1 MRKTP
6 SMFTNR
12 SSGRLRAALA
22 LLVLALV
29 AVLTGCGSSSSDTAD
44 AGPREVPSA
53 KGPIKVPADPQR
65 VVVLNGNLA
74 GYLYDLEAK
83 VVAADPRLLG
93 VPNKP
98 GEFPTGWAEDA
109 KAQGT
114 QAVPSGDNINL
125 EFIAAQ
131 RPDLIIGG
139 GQGYPGQQSVN
150 AYDQLS
156 AIAPTV
162 LMPTETTNWQDQ
174 LRFIAET
181 VNKPANVD
189 TLIANYQAKLTE
201 AKGKIKP
208 PAGATVV
215 FQSIKSQKPTVFVP
229 TAALPALLAE
239 VGFTL
244 DTQVEAKAGNPAKE
258 QSADFISFSPELI
271 NTVIDAPVMFT
282 IPLSGGRSLDELRAD
297 PLYASLPSF
306 QQNKVFELPATSSR
320 PDYRTVMTT
329 LDLLV
334 ERFK

>member
-1 MRKTP
+1 
-6 SMFTNR
+6 MFTNR

-22 LLVLALV
+22 FLVLALV
-29 AVLTGCGSSSSDTAD
+29 AVLTACGSSDSGSADT
-44 AGPREVPSA
+44 GPREVPSA
-53 KGPIKVPADPQR
+53 KGPVKVPADPQR
-65 VVVLNGNLA
+65 IVVLNGNLA
-74 GYLYDLEAK
+74 GYLYDLEAT

-98 GEFPTGWAEDA
+98 GEFPAGWAEDA
-109 KAQGT
+109 KKQGT

-150 AYDQLS
+150 AYDQLT

-162 LMPTETTNWQDQ
+162 LLPTETTYWQDQ
-174 LRFIAET
+174 LRFIAAT
-181 VNKPANVD
+181 VNKPAKVD
-189 TLIANYQAKLTE
+189 TLIANYQAKLAE
-201 AKGKIKP
+201 AKSKIKA
-208 PAGATVV
+208 PAGTTVV
-215 FQSIKSQKPTVFVP
+215 MQSIKSQKPTLFVP
-229 TAALPALLAE
+229 TAALPTLLSE

-258 QSADFISFSPELI
+258 QSADFISFSPELL
-271 NTVIDAPVMFT
+271 NTVIDAPVLFT
-282 IPLSGGRSLDELRAD
+282 IPLSGGRSLEELRAD
-297 PLYASLPSF
+297 PMYATLPSF
-306 QQNKVFELPATSSR
+306 KANEVFELPATSSR
-320 PDYRTVMTT
+320 PDYRTVMST

>member
-1 MRKTP
+1 MIT
-6 SMFTNR
+6 TR
-12 SSGRLRAALA
+12 SSGRVRAALA
-22 LLVLALV
+22 LLILALV
-29 AVLTGCGSSSSDTAD
+29 AALTACGTAD
-44 AGPREVPSA
+44 SGTAASGTREVSSA
-53 KGPIKVPADPQR
+53 KGPIQVPADPR
-65 VVVLNGNLA
+65 RIVVLNGNLA
-74 GYLYDLEAK
+74 GYLYDLEAT

-114 QAVPSGDNINL
+114 QAVPSGENINL

-174 LRFIAET
+174 LRFVADT

-201 AKGKIKP
+201 AKNKINA

-215 FQSIKSQKPTVFVP
+215 MQSIKSQKPTLFVP

-244 DTQVEAKAGNPAKE
+244 DTQIEAKAGNPAKE
-258 QSADFISFSPELI
+258 QSADFISFSPELL
-271 NTVIDAPVMFT
+271 NTVVDAPVLFT
-282 IPLSGGRSLDELRAD
+282 IPLAGGRSLDELRAD
-297 PLYASLPSF
+297 PMYATLPAF
-306 QQNKVFELPATSSR
+306 KADKVFELPATSSR

-334 ERFK
+334 ERFR

>member
-1 MRKTP
+1 
-6 SMFTNR
+6 MFTHR
-12 SSGRLRAALA
+12 SPGRLRAALA

-29 AVLTGCGSSSSDTAD
+29 AALTACGTSAD
-44 AGPREVPSA
+44 DAAATGPREVSSA

-74 GYLYDLEAK
+74 GYLYDLGAT

-98 GEFPTGWAEDA
+98 GEFPVGWAEDA
-109 KAQGT
+109 KKQGT
-114 QAVPSGDNINL
+114 QAVPSGENINL

-174 LRFIAET
+174 LRFIADT

-201 AKGKIKP
+201 AKNKIKP

-215 FQSIKSQKPTVFVP
+215 MQSIKSQKPTLFVP

-239 VGFTL
+239 IGFTL
-244 DTQVEAKAGNPAKE
+244 DTQIEAKAGNPAKE
-258 QSADFISFSPELI
+258 QSADFISFSPELL
-271 NTVIDAPVMFT
+271 NTVVDAPVLFT
-282 IPLSGGRSLDELRAD
+282 IPLSGGRSLEELRAD
-297 PLYASLPSF
+297 PMYASLPAF
-306 QQNKVFELPATSSR
+306 KANKVFELPATSSR

-334 ERFK
+334 ERFQ

>member
-1 MRKTP
+1 
-6 SMFTNR
+6 MFTNR
-12 SSGRLRAALA
+12 SAGRRRAAPA
-22 LLVLALV
+22 LLILALV
-29 AVLTGCGSSSSDTAD
+29 AVLTACGNSSSGTAD
-44 AGPREVPSA
+44 AGPRTVASA
-53 KGPIKVPADPQR
+53 KGPVQVPADPQR
-65 VVVLNGNLA
+65 IVVLNGNLA
-74 GYLYDLEAK
+74 GYLYDLEAT

-109 KAQGT
+109 KQQGT
-114 QAVPSGDNINL
+114 QAVPSGESINL

-139 GQGYPGQQSVN
+139 GQGFPGQQSVN

-162 LMPTETTNWQDQ
+162 LLPTETTYWQDQ

-189 TLIANYQAKLTE
+189 TLISNYQAKLTE
-201 AKGKIKP
+201 AKSKIKP

-258 QSADFISFSPELI
+258 QSADFISFSPELL
-271 NTVIDAPVMFT
+271 NTVVDAPVLFA
-282 IPLSGGRSLDELRAD
+282 IPLSGGRSVEQLRGD
-297 PLYASLPSF
+297 PLYASLPAF
-306 QQNKVFELPATSSR
+306 RANTVFELPATSSR

-334 ERFK
+334 ERFR

>member
-1 MRKTP
+1 MRNSP

-29 AVLTGCGSSSSDTAD
+29 AVLTACGDSSSDAAGT
-44 AGPREVPSA
+44 GPREVASA
-53 KGPIKVPADPQR
+53 KGPVKVPAAPQR
-65 VVVLNGNLA
+65 IVVLNGNLA
-74 GYLYDLEAK
+74 GYLYDLEAT

-109 KAQGT
+109 KKQGT
-114 QAVPSGDNINL
+114 QAVPSGENINL

-162 LMPTETTNWQDQ
+162 LLPTETTYWQDQ
-174 LRFIAET
+174 LRFIATT
-181 VNKPANVD
+181 VDKPAKVD
-189 TLIANYQAKLTE
+189 TLIANYQAKLAE
-201 AKGKIKP
+201 AKSKIKA
-208 PAGATVV
+208 PAGATAVM
-215 FQSIKSQKPTVFVP
+215 QSIKSQKPTLFVP
-229 TAALPALLAE
+229 SAALPTLLAE

-244 DTQVEAKAGNPAKE
+244 DTAVEAKAGNPAKE
-258 QSADFISFSPELI
+258 QSADFISFSPELL
-271 NTVIDAPVMFT
+271 NTVIDAPVLFT
-282 IPLSGGRSLDELRAD
+282 IPLSGGRSLEELRAD
-297 PLYASLPSF
+297 PMYATLPAF
-306 QQNKVFELPATSSR
+306 VGNKVFELPATSSR

-334 ERFK
+334 ERFQ

>member
-1 MRKTP
+1 
-6 SMFTNR
+6 MFTNR
-12 SSGRLRAALA
+12 SAGRLRAAMAMLI
-22 LLVLALV
+22 LALV
-29 AVLTGCGSSSSDTAD
+29 AVLTACGSSDAAD

-53 KGPIKVPADPQR
+53 KGPIKVPAAPQR
-65 VVVLNGNLA
+65 IVVLNGNLA
-74 GYLYDLEAK
+74 GYLYDLEAT

-109 KAQGT
+109 KKQGT
-114 QAVPSGDNINL
+114 QAVPSGENINL

-139 GQGYPGQQSVN
+139 GQGYPAQQSVN

-174 LRFIAET
+174 LRFLAET
-181 VNKPANVD
+181 VNKPAGVD
-189 TLIANYQAKLTE
+189 TLIANYQAKLDQ
-201 AKGKIKP
+201 AKAKIKP
-208 PAGATVV
+208 AQGATTV
-215 FQSIKSQKPTVFVP
+215 FQSIKSQKPTLFVP
-229 TAALPALLAE
+229 SAALPSLLAE

-244 DTQVEAKAGNPAKE
+244 DTQIEAKAGNPAKE
-258 QSADFISFSPELI
+258 QSADFIGFSPELI
-271 NTVIDAPVMFT
+271 NTVIDAPVLFVV
-282 IPLSGGRSLDELRAD
+282 PLSGGRSVDELRND

-306 QQNKVFELPATSSR
+306 KANKVFELPATSSR

-334 ERFK
+334 ERFQ

>member
-1 MRKTP
+1 
-6 SMFTNR
+6 MFTTR
-12 SSGRLRAALA
+12 SSGSLRAALT
-22 LLVLALV
+22 LLILALV
-29 AVLTGCGSSSSDTAD
+29 AVLTACGDSSSDN
-44 AGPREVPSA
+44 AGAGSREVPSA
-53 KGPIKVPADPQR
+53 KGPIQVPADPQR
-65 VVVLNGNLA
+65 IVVLNGNLA
-74 GYLYDLEAK
+74 GYLYDLDAT

-98 GEFPTGWAEDA
+98 GEFPAGWAEDA
-109 KAQGT
+109 KRQGT
-114 QAVPSGDNINL
+114 QAVPSGENINL

-162 LMPTETTNWQDQ
+162 LMPTETTYWQDQ

-181 VNKPANVD
+181 VDKPANVD

-201 AKGKIKP
+201 AKSKINA
-208 PAGATVV
+208 PAGATMVM
-215 FQSIKSQKPTVFVP
+215 QSIKSQKPTVFVP

-271 NTVIDAPVMFT
+271 NTVINAPVLFT
-282 IPLSGGRSLDELRAD
+282 IPLSGGRSLEELRAD
-297 PLYASLPSF
+297 PMYASLPSF
-306 QQNKVFELPATSSR
+306 TANTVFELPATSSR

>member
-1 MRKTP
+1 
-6 SMFTNR
+6 MFTHR
-12 SSGRLRAALA
+12 STGRFRAALA

-29 AVLTGCGSSSSDTAD
+29 AVLTACGSSSTDAAD

-53 KGPIKVPADPQR
+53 KGTVKVPAHPQR
-65 VVVLNGNLA
+65 IVVLNGNLA
-74 GYLYDLEAK
+74 GYLYDLEAT

-98 GEFPTGWAEDA
+98 GEFPAGWAEDA
-109 KAQGT
+109 KKQGT
-114 QAVPSGDNINL
+114 QAVPSGESINL

-162 LMPTETTNWQDQ
+162 LMPTETTYWQDQ

-189 TLIANYQAKLTE
+189 TLIANYQAKLAE
-201 AKGKIKP
+201 AKSKIKP
-208 PAGATVV
+208 PVGATMVM
-215 FQSIKSQKPTVFVP
+215 QSIKSQKPTVFVP

-244 DTQVEAKAGNPAKE
+244 DTQLEARAGNPAKE

-271 NTVIDAPVMFT
+271 NTVIDAPVLFT
-282 IPLSGGRSLDELRAD
+282 IPLSGGRSLEELRAD
-297 PLYASLPSF
+297 PMYATLPSF
-306 QQNKVFELPATSSR
+306 TANTVFELPATSSR

>member
-1 MRKTP
+1 
-6 SMFTNR
+6 MFTNR
-12 SSGRLRAALA
+12 PSGRLRAATAMLI
-22 LLVLALV
+22 LALV
-29 AVLTGCGSSSSDTAD
+29 AVLTACGSSDTTD

-53 KGPIKVPADPQR
+53 KGPIKVPASPQR
-65 VVVLNGNLA
+65 IVVLNGNLA
-74 GYLYDLEAK
+74 GYLYDLEAT

-109 KAQGT
+109 KKQGT
-114 QAVPSGDNINL
+114 QAVPSGENINL

-139 GQGYPGQQSVN
+139 GQGYPAQQSVN

-174 LRFIAET
+174 LRFLAET
-181 VNKPANVD
+181 VNKLAGVD
-189 TLIANYQAKLTE
+189 TLIANYQAKLDE
-201 AKGKIKP
+201 AKSKIKP
-208 PAGATVV
+208 AQGATTV
-215 FQSIKSQKPTVFVP
+215 FQSIKSQKPTLFVP
-229 TAALPALLAE
+229 SAALPSLLAE

-244 DTQVEAKAGNPAKE
+244 DTQIEAKAGNPAKE
-258 QSADFISFSPELI
+258 QSADFIGFSPELI
-271 NTVIDAPVMFT
+271 NTVIDAPVLFVV
-282 IPLSGGRSLDELRAD
+282 PLSGGRSVDELRND

-306 QQNKVFELPATSSR
+306 KANKVFELPATSSR

-334 ERFK
+334 ERFQ

>member
-1 MRKTP
+1 MRNSP
-6 SMFTNR
+6 SMFINR

-22 LLVLALV
+22 LVILALV
-29 AVLTGCGSSSSDTAD
+29 AVLAACGDSATDATDTGART
-44 AGPREVPSA
+44 VPSA
-53 KGPIKVPADPQR
+53 KGPIEVPADPQR
-65 VVVLNGNLA
+65 VIVLNGNLA
-74 GYLYDLEAK
+74 GYLYDLEAT

-109 KAQGT
+109 KKQGT
-114 QAVPSGDNINL
+114 QAVPSGENINL

-174 LRFIAET
+174 LRFLAEA
-181 VNKPANVD
+181 VDKPANVD
-189 TLIANYQAKLTE
+189 TLIANYQAKITE
-201 AKGKIKP
+201 AKSKINA

-215 FQSIKSQKPTVFVP
+215 LQSIKSQQPTLFIP

-271 NTVIDAPVMFT
+271 NTVMDAPVLFT
-282 IPLSGGRSLDELRAD
+282 IPLAGGRSLEELRAD
-297 PLYASLPSF
+297 PMYATLPSF
-306 QQNKVFELPATSSR
+306 TANKVFELPATSSR
-320 PDYRTVMTT
+320 PDYRTVMAT

-334 ERFK
+334 ERFQ

>member
-1 MRKTP
+1 
-6 SMFTNR
+6 MFTNR
-12 SSGRLRAALA
+12 SSGRLRAALG
-22 LLVLALV
+22 LLILALV
-29 AVLTGCGSSSSDTAD
+29 AAITACSNSSSDAAD
-44 AGPREVPSA
+44 TGSREVASA
-53 KGPIKVPADPQR
+53 KGAVHVPADPQR
-65 VVVLNGNLA
+65 IVVLNGNLV
-74 GYLYDLEAK
+74 GYLYDLGAT

-93 VPNKP
+93 VPTKP

-109 KAQGT
+109 KQQGT
-114 QAVPSGDNINL
+114 LAVPSGESINL

-162 LMPTETTNWQDQ
+162 LMPTETTYWQEQ

-189 TLIANYQAKLTE
+189 TLISNYQAKLTE

-208 PAGATVV
+208 PAGATMV

-258 QSADFISFSPELI
+258 QSADFISFSPELLS
-271 NTVIDAPVMFT
+271 TVIDAPVLFT
-282 IPLSGGRSLDELRAD
+282 IPLSGGRSLTELRAD
-297 PLYASLPSF
+297 AMYASLPAF
-306 QQNKVFELPATSSR
+306 QANTVFELPATSSR

-334 ERFK
+334 EQFG

>member
-1 MRKTP
+1 
-6 SMFTNR
+6 MFTKR

-22 LLVLALV
+22 LLILALV
-29 AVLTGCGSSSSDTAD
+29 AVLTACGDSSSEAADT
-44 AGPREVPSA
+44 GPREVPSA
-53 KGPIKVPADPQR
+53 KGPVKVPAVPQR
-65 VVVLNGNLA
+65 IVVLNGNLG
-74 GYLYDLEAK
+74 GYLYDLEAP

-93 VPNKP
+93 VPAKP
-98 GEFPTGWAEDA
+98 GEFPAAWAEDA
-109 KAQGT
+109 KKQGT
-114 QAVPSGDNINL
+114 KAVPSGENINL

-162 LMPTETTNWQDQ
+162 LMPTETTYWQDQ
-174 LRFIAET
+174 LRFIAAA

-189 TLIANYQAKLTE
+189 TLIANYQATLTE
-201 AKGKIKP
+201 AKNKIKAP
-208 PAGATVV
+208 QGGTVV
-215 FQSIKSQKPTVFVP
+215 IQSIKSQKPTVFLP
-229 TAALPALLAE
+229 TAALPTLLSE

-244 DTQVEAKAGNPAKE
+244 DTQILAKAGNPTLE

-271 NTVIDAPVMFT
+271 NTVIDAPVLFT
-282 IPLSGGRSLDELRAD
+282 IPLSGGRSVEELRND

-306 QQNKVFELPATSSR
+306 QANKVFELPATSSR

-329 LDLLV
+329 LDLIV
-334 ERFK
+334 ERFR

>member
-1 MRKTP
+1 
-6 SMFTNR
+6 MFTHR
-12 SSGRLRAALA
+12 SPGRLRAALA

-29 AVLTGCGSSSSDTAD
+29 AALAGCGTSSSDTAGT
-44 AGPREVPSA
+44 GPREVPSA

-114 QAVPSGDNINL
+114 QAVQSGDNINL

-189 TLIANYQAKLTE
+189 TLIANYHAKLTE
-201 AKGKIKP
+201 AKSKIKP

-271 NTVIDAPVMFT
+271 NTVIDAPVLFT
-282 IPLSGGRSLDELRAD
+282 IPLSGGRSLEELRAD

>member
-1 MRKTP
+1 
-6 SMFTNR
+6 MFTNR
-12 SSGRLRAALA
+12 SAGRRRAAPA
-22 LLVLALV
+22 LLILALV
-29 AVLTGCGSSSSDTAD
+29 AVLTACGNSSSGTTD
-44 AGPREVPSA
+44 AGPRTVASA
-53 KGPIKVPADPQR
+53 KGPVQVPADPQR
-65 VVVLNGNLA
+65 IVVLNGNLA
-74 GYLYDLEAK
+74 GYLYDLEAT

-109 KAQGT
+109 KQQGT
-114 QAVPSGDNINL
+114 QAVPSGESINL

-139 GQGYPGQQSVN
+139 GQGFPGQQSVN

-162 LMPTETTNWQDQ
+162 LLPTETTYWQDQ

-189 TLIANYQAKLTE
+189 TLISNYQAKLTE
-201 AKGKIKP
+201 AKSKIKP

-258 QSADFISFSPELI
+258 QSADFISFSPELL
-271 NTVIDAPVMFT
+271 NTVVDAPVLFA
-282 IPLSGGRSLDELRAD
+282 IPLSGGRPVEQLRGD
-297 PLYASLPSF
+297 PLYASLPAF
-306 QQNKVFELPATSSR
+306 RANTVFELPATSSR

-334 ERFK
+334 ERFR